1 MQRCAAC
8 RGAGISGVCNV
19 AIGWLTALKI
29 VPWGEVIEAAPA
41 LVSSA
46 RKFLNRSQQP
56 PVEAAPAGAVLERE
70 SPLAQL
76 QSRVDRLEAGVVRL
90 GEQQQSSAALIE
102 NLAEQN
108 AQLVA
113 AVDRLRKR
121 LGAALGGLG
130 VLALALGGLAWSSW
144 LSQ

>member
-1 MQRCAAC
+1 M
-8 RGAGISGVCNV
+8 

-56 PVEAAPAGAVLERE
+56 PFEAAPAGAALERE
-70 SPLAQL
+70 SPLVQL
-76 QSRVDRLEAGVVRL
+76 QARVDRLEAGAARL
-90 GEQQQSSAALIE
+90 AEQQQASAALIE

-113 AVDRLRKR
+113 AIGLLRKR
-121 LGAALGGLG
+121 LAAALLG
-130 VLALALGGLAWSSW
+130 VGVLTLALGAVAWSSW
-144 LSQ
+144 LPG